1 MSKKNKP
8 KVKPAVGS
16 PAAGSNNKREK
27 PKQQKPKKQPVY
39 PEKAAKPSKPVKEQ
53 AVKKEKPVREK
64 KPEKE
69 KAKREK
75 EKQLNIKAV
84 VIAAASVGITAAV
97 VLIAT
102 LVFGNSSLPG
112 SVKNAEF
119 KGRLEPDS
127 VATESS
133 LSEAQQEKLAKSVKA
148 KGNTGAFDFY
158 VNDEIS
164 LQEHSDPALL
174 EFGNN
179 SSNDCILVAFLLDE
193 NGEVIYRSLGV
204 EPGEEIRSVEL
215 FDAVSYGT
223 QTATLAVNGYDAD
236 TYEKIGTQTVK
247 IKLKIGV
254 DSVEK

>member
-8 KVKPAVGS
+8 KSKPAVGS

-27 PKQQKPKKQPVY
+27 TNQPKQKKQPVH
-39 PEKAAKPSKPVKEQ
+39 PEKAPRPAKQVKEK

-64 KPEKE
+64 RIKKERPAKIKP
-69 KAKREK
+69 
-75 EKQLNIKAV
+75 LNNKAV
-84 VIAAASVGITAAV
+84 VIAATS
-97 VLIAT
+97 VLIAA
-102 LVFGNSSLPG
+102 LVVVVVLVAFSNPSLPD

-127 VATESS
+127 VAAETR
-133 LSEAQQEKLAKSVKA
+133 LSEAQQEKLSKSVKA
-148 KGNTGAFDFY
+148 RGSTGAFDFY

-164 LQEHSDPALL
+164 VKEHTDPVLL
-174 EFGNN
+174 EFGSN
-179 SSNDCILVAFLLDE
+179 SSNDCVLVAFLLDE

-204 EPGEEIRSVEL
+204 EPGEEIRSVML

-223 QTATLAVNGYDAD
+223 QTATLVVNGYDAR
-236 TYEKIGTQTVK
+236 TYEKTGTQTVK

-254 DSVEK
+254 DTVEE

>member
-8 KVKPAVGS
+8 KAKPAVGS

-27 PKQQKPKKQPVY
+27 LNQQKPKRQPVH
-39 PEKAAKPSKPVKEQ
+39 PEEVPTPDKAVKEKV
-53 AVKKEKPVREK
+53 VKKEKAVAEK
-64 KPEKE
+64 KLKKE
-69 KAKREK
+69 KAAK
-75 EKQLNIKAV
+75 EKQLNFKAV
-84 VIAAASVGITAAV
+84 AIAAASVGVAALV
-97 VLIAT
+97 VLIAV
-102 LVFGNSSLPG
+102 LALGNPSLPD
-112 SVKNAEF
+112 SVKKAEF

-127 VATESS
+127 IATETS
-133 LSEAQQEKLAKSVKA
+133 LSEAQQDKLAKSVKA
-148 KGNTGAFDFY
+148 KGNTGAFEFY

-164 LQEHSDPALL
+164 VQEYTDPALL

-179 SSNDCILVAFLLDE
+179 SSNDCVLVAFLLDE

-204 EPGEEIRSVEL
+204 EPGEEIRSVML

-223 QTATLAVNGYDAD
+223 QIAILAVNGYDAD

-254 DSVEK
+254 DTVEK

>member
-8 KVKPAVGS
+8 KAKPAVGS

-27 PKQQKPKKQPVY
+27 TNGQKPKKQPVH
-39 PEKAAKPSKPVKEQ
+39 PEKAPKPAKPAKEK

-64 KPEKE
+64 KPPKE
-69 KAKREK
+69 KAAREK
-75 EKQLNIKAV
+75 RLNVRVAPLVVAAAVVAALCV
-84 VIAAASVGITAAV
+84 VIAV
-97 VLIAT
+97 VA
-102 LVFGNSSLPG
+102 FGNLSVPD

-127 VATESS
+127 VAAESA
-133 LSEAQQEKLAKSVKA
+133 LSQAQQEKLAKSVKA

-164 LQEHSDPALL
+164 VQEHTDPVLL
-174 EFGNN
+174 EFGSN
-179 SSNDCILVAFLLDE
+179 SSNDCVLVAFLLDE

-204 EPGEEIRSVEL
+204 EPGEEIRSVML

-223 QTATLAVNGYDAD
+223 QTATLAVNGYDAE
-236 TYEKIGTQTVK
+236 TYEKVGTQTVK

-254 DSVEK
+254 DTVEE

>member
-8 KVKPAVGS
+8 KAKPAVGS

-27 PKQQKPKKQPVY
+27 SKQQKPKKQPVY
-39 PEKAAKPSKPVKEQ
+39 SEKAPKPTKPVKEKT
-53 AVKKEKPVREK
+53 VKKEKPVREK
-64 KPEKE
+64 KPEKK
-69 KAKREK
+69 KAAK
-75 EKQLNIKAV
+75 EKQLNFKAV
-84 VIAAASVGITAAV
+84 VIAAASVGVAVLV
-97 VLIAT
+97 VLISV
-102 LVFGNSSLPG
+102 LVFGNPSLPD
-112 SVKNAEF
+112 SVRKAEF

-133 LSEAQQEKLAKSVKA
+133 LSETQQEKLAKSVRA

-164 LQEHSDPALL
+164 VQEHSDPALL

-193 NGEVIYRSLGV
+193 NNEIIYRSLGV